1 MEIIALCRS
10 YAWILVVLISLSVIW
25 LTLTKMKGSI
35 LFRISFGVF
44 RAFIFFAIFY
54 NPLIPQVRIEE
65 YIVLPL
71 LSLGLLVSGLILN
84 VVGTRELVKTKLG
97 GVKGIPD
104 KIITSG
110 IYRFIRHPI
119 NLGFMLVFAGW
130 YLLWAGIYSLYFLPI
145 LILIF
150 VLVSFYEERNL
161 IKVFGEEYLSYKKR
175 VGMFI
180 PRL

>member
-1 MEIIALCRS
+1 MEILTLLRS

-25 LTLTKMKGSI
+25 LTLTKMKGSFF
-35 LFRISFGVF
+35 FRISFGIF
-44 RAFIFFAIFY
+44 RALIFFAIFY
-54 NPLIPQVRIEE
+54 NPLMPQARIEDN
-65 YIVLPL
+65 IVLPL
-71 LSLGLLVSGLILN
+71 VSLGLLVGGMILN
-84 VVGTRELVKTKLG
+84 GIGTRELVKTKLG

-110 IYRFIRHPI
+110 IYRYIRHPI
-119 NLGFMLVFAGW
+119 NLGFMFIFAGW
-130 YLLWAGIYSLYFLPI
+130 YLLWAGIISLYFLPI

-161 IKVFGEEYLSYKKR
+161 IKVFGEEYISFKKR

-180 PRL
+180 PKL